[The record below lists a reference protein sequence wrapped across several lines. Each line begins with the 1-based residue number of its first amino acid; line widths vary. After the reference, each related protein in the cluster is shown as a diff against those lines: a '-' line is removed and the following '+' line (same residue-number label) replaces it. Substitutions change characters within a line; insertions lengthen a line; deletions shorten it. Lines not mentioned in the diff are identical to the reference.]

1 MFASAK
7 LMKIDYNRLMRK
19 HQSTDNPNVVDLFVV
34 VATSLLV
41 LLLVFPLHADEQP
54 CAEVMAPAVV
64 VAEEAVPSVASE
76 SMAEPEQP
84 IEPEQKSD
92 TQSQKSEQGDQS
104 VERSDS
110 EQITV
115 DIESLKSRL
124 KETDAIGVFTKLA
137 IRSDILDLVD
147 EINRHR
153 KKNRLASKIA
163 EMRASF
169 DGLLLK
175 MVALLE
181 RDPALSRDLYVS
193 RESIWKSLLEVKV

>member
-7 LMKIDYNRLMRK
+7 LKQISYNRFMRE
-19 HQSTDNPNVVDLFVV
+19 HQTTGNPNVVDLFVV
-34 VATSLLV
+34 VSTCLVV
-41 LLLVFPLHADEQP
+41 LLLVFPLHADGQP
-54 CAEVMAPAVV
+54 CVEVMAPAVV
-64 VAEEAVPSVASE
+64 VAEKAVVPADPESVA
-76 SMAEPEQP
+76 
-84 IEPEQKSD
+84 EQKAD
-92 TQSQKSEQGDQS
+92 TQPVKSEQVEQKDQS
-104 VERSDS
+104 VERSDA

-115 DIESLKSRL
+115 DVETLKTRL

-181 RDPALSRDLYVS
+181 RDPTLSRDLYVS